1 MQIKKLKPGDC
12 VGITA
17 PAKRIDFKEITYA
30 IEVFE
35 SWGLEVKLGK
45 TIGTGEYLFS
55 GMDEERAK
63 DFQTMLNDEDID
75 VIFSARGGYGC
86 ARIIDLIDFSGLSKN
101 PKWLVG
107 FSDFTVIHNHLF
119 QKFKLPTLHAS
130 MPVFFKEN
138 TDAAL
143 QSVYNV
149 LFNQKINYQVNS
161 AFPELCID
169 GETEAEVI
177 GGNLSVIYSLLGS
190 SSGLKRGKYILFLE
204 DLAEYFYH
212 VDRMMQNLKRNN
224 LFTDLAGVIIGNFTD
239 MKDGALPFGKNPY
252 EIIFDYFKHKN
263 IPVFTGFPAGHS
275 SDNRAIIFGEKLYFK
290 VINGKCFLKSIDF

>member
-1 MQIKKLKPGDC
+1 MQIKKIIPGDC
-12 VGITA
+12 VGIVA
-17 PAKRIDFKEITYA
+17 PAKRIDFKEIAYA

-55 GMDEERAK
+55 GTDEERAL
-63 DFQTMLNDEDID
+63 DFQEMLNNDSID

-86 ARIIDLIDFSGLSKN
+86 ARIIDQLDFSALAKH

-107 FSDFTVIHNHLF
+107 FSDFTVFHNHLY
-119 QKFKLPTLHAS
+119 QKINLPTLHAS

-138 TDAAL
+138 SEAAL
-143 QSVYNV
+143 QSIYSV
-149 LFNQKINYQVNS
+149 LFHQKIHYQVNS
-161 AFPELCID
+161 AFPELCKD

-224 LFTDLAGVIIGNFTD
+224 LLVDLAGVIVGNFTD
-239 MKDGALPFGKNPY
+239 MKDGALPFGKNSY
-252 EIIFDYFKHKN
+252 EIIFEYCKNLN
-263 IPVFTGFPAGHS
+263 IPIFTGFPAGHS
-275 SDNRAIIFGEKLYFK
+275 SDNRAIIFGQKLKFLVK
-290 VINGKCFLKSIDF
+290 NGKCTVKSI

>member
-12 VGITA
+12 VGIVA
-17 PAKRIDFKEITYA
+17 PAKRIDFHEITYA

-35 SWGLEVKLGK
+35 SWGLNVKLGK
-45 TIGTGEYLFS
+45 TIGTGDFLFS
-55 GMDEERAK
+55 GTDKERAN
-63 DFQTMLNDEDID
+63 DFQLMINDNEVD

-86 ARIIDLIDFSGLSKN
+86 ARIIDLIDFSVLSKN

-119 QKFKLPTLHAS
+119 QKFNLPTLHAS
-130 MPVFFKEN
+130 MPIFFKEN

-143 QSVYNV
+143 QSIYNV
-149 LFNQKINYQVNS
+149 LFQQNINYQVNS

-190 SSGLKRGKYILFLE
+190 SSSLKRGKYILFLE

-252 EIIFDYFKHKN
+252 EIIFDYFKNKN

-275 SDNRAIIFGEKLYFK
+275 SDNRAIIFGEKLIFK
-290 VINGKCFLKSIDF
+290 VEKGKCFLKNT